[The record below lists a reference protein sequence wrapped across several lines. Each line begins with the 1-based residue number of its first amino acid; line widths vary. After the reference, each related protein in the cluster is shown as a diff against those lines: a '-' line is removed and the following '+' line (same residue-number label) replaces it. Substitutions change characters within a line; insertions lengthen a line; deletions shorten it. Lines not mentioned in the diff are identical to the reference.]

1 MKEREKEKEKEREEK
16 RDKLSTNKQ
25 LKNPVNKQR
34 QKLTRIQIRG
44 SFDCVKIYK
53 GNGSE

>member
-1 MKEREKEKEKEREEK
+1 MKEREKDKEKEREEK

-53 GNGSE
+53 GN

>member
-34 QKLTRIQIRG
+34 QKLVDPRWSSGLSRQIT
-44 SFDCVKIYK
+44 
-53 GNGSE
+53 